1 MNLKNFNFMGV
12 VSRICA
18 VLLAVLGFGCSSDK
32 PDEPEI
38 LYMYGTPIGEFEIKG
53 HVMSEDGKV
62 VEKATM
68 RATDSQFPSGIYS
81 YATAYTDSE
90 GNYTVVGT
98 GFPEKMKVV
107 CIPEDN
113 RLEPDSV
120 EVELKFIRDKDDENI
135 WYMGKSTATVDF
147 NLKKR
152 AEE

>member
-1 MNLKNFNFMGV
+1 
-12 VSRICA
+12 
-18 VLLAVLGFGCSSDK
+18 
-32 PDEPEI
+32 
-38 LYMYGTPIGEFEIKG
+38 
-53 HVMSEDGKV
+53 
-62 VEKATM
+62 
-68 RATDSQFPSGIYS
+68 
-81 YATAYTDSE
+81 
-90 GNYTVVGT
+90 
-98 GFPEKMKVV
+98 MKVV

>member
-12 VSRICA
+12 VSRICG
-18 VLLAVLGFGCSSDK
+18 VLLAVLGFGCSSSDG
-32 PDEPEI
+32 PDGP
-38 LYMYGTPIGEFEIKG
+38 LMYGTPTGSFEIKG
-53 HVMSEDGKV
+53 HVMSEDGKA

-68 RATDSQFPSGIYS
+68 RVTDPQIPSGVYS
-81 YATAYTDSE
+81 SATAYTDFE
-90 GNYTVVGT
+90 GNYMVAGT
-98 GFPEKMKVV
+98 CFLDKMKVV
-107 CIPEDN
+107 CIPDDN

-135 WYMGKSTATVDF
+135 WYMGKATATVDF